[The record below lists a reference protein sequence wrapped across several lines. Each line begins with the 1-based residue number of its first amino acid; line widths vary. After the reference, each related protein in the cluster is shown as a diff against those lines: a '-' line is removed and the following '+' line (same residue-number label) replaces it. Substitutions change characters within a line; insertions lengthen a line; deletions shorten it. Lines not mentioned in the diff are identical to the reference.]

1 MRNVLIVLLLTC
13 GVVLGQV
20 AYNREVTLDTNGV
33 GSVTWNRVRGEVQQ
47 VYVYAASTGT
57 VTLAYSPSL
66 TGVAAQTMVS
76 GSVSTQKVF
85 RPVAQSTDAAGA
97 GITDYHKYVL
107 AGEDVT
113 FSVASGGS
121 NAVWKATIV
130 VK

>member
-1 MRNVLIVLLLTC
+1 MRKLLIMLLLTC
-13 GVVLGQV
+13 GVALGQI
-20 AYNREVTLDTNGV
+20 AYQREVTLATNGV
-33 GSVTWNRVRGEVQQ
+33 GSVTWNSVRGEVQQ

-57 VTLAYSPSL
+57 VTLAYAPTL

-76 GSVSTQKVF
+76 GSVSTQRVF
-85 RPVAQSTDAAGA
+85 RPVAQSTDAAGT

-113 FSVASGGS
+113 LSVVNGGS
-121 NAVWKATIV
+121 NAVWRATIV